1 MTTERLLHHLL
12 IDTIHK
18 KINKTNNM
26 ALELGF
32 NNTLNT
38 FDLDGNEKVIHG
50 LPNRHDNCWLNALM
64 QMTNWTGEPFFR
76 NTYENPD
83 LIPQTI
89 KFLTEY
95 TGIDL
100 SYGGPPS
107 IVLYKIKD
115 LLTTKVGTSKEPGD
129 YVVSCQG
136 AYCLADMQAGVFM
149 DGEEHAV
156 FYACTALGW
165 IKVDDEN
172 IVRCIPDPANVL
184 VFVPWDR
191 ETICDYDTEFFSQ
204 VYLKGAGSSKPQS
217 GNVNESGNSGSI
229 VNNYYMQQ
237 YQNSIDAT
245 VGDKTTEGG
254 SGSGDTA
261 GSATHNNTTRENKER
276 DDWFSSLMSGVGS
289 ALPGT
294 VMGLLA
300 DKKTEET
307 TKLED
312 RIMSTRHRTDITTTQ
327 SSVGVTHGYAYTER
341 DSVVAASG
349 THEHVS
355 HVSRIYMKKLF
366 KWSTSDPVAR
376 YYSYALPDQILS
388 EAKDYKNLLSAYAL
402 YRNGWEIHVSVVSTF
417 YHSGCLVV
425 ALVPEFTSGSTS
437 GNTYDPNFAQLTLYP
452 HQLINLRTN
461 TTASIRVPYVG
472 ATDMDDFRL
481 HSTWTL
487 VVGVVV
493 PLKIHNGNSDLT
505 AIDVRAS
512 ITPTNVKVAGPLP
525 NKQGIV
531 PVAIKSGYS
540 GFSTTSP
547 ITADP
552 IYGQVVNPPRKHIPG
567 RFVNFLDVA
576 DACPTMARFVSK
588 PSLTTQPGASEVL
601 LSTIDVSLVS
611 HELSFTYLAGLASLY
626 AQYRGSINMHCIYT
640 GFASDKAKFLLA
652 YIPPGAEKPTTLSE
666 AQHCITLEWDTG
678 LNSETVFNI
687 PYLSQTYY
695 TSTHS
700 SDADIGNVS
709 GRVQIYQVTETST
722 QAELLILFSSGS
734 DFQLRCPVEPVKQVT
749 DVGETGKYATLDAT
763 QQNGHRANTFRLH
776 TDVAFALDRY
786 TQLATIQG
794 NKNDTHKR
802 TTNLD
807 PTKLP
812 PNTFVRKLIDSCTYY
827 FADLEVT
834 VNAKGTVPTWA
845 NVTWYPVSAPRTF
858 TNNNYPDENNDF
870 MTVSSNASVG
880 FTGPSGGGSI
890 ATFAIPYTSLYR
902 VLPTKYSGRTQFTP
916 VDRFK
921 ALSYT
926 GFGEITVA
934 GMEDVYHRV
943 LIRMKRT
950 EMYCPRPLYPTTSVN
965 TVSTRRKFPLVSEDI
980 PPSKQGATNFELLKQ
995 AGDVETNP
1003 GPVAFSKLIDDFG
1016 CLSNSMEEIARHIG
1030 DFKAMMKGAG
1040 PWYKAFKYLWK
1051 VATVIVA
1058 ITRTKDTVLVGMLLA
1073 DIGLEVFDTRVMM
1086 DSLVDRFKPYFHV
1099 DPPKFDFKTEVLD
1112 RVRDFFAGDEEG
1124 EEFDDTNPF
1133 KQISLKNVNDVFNLV
1148 KNGQWLMS
1156 FFLSL
1161 RDWFRTWLNSEE
1173 KFITY
1178 HDLVPQIIE
1187 HQERLLVPD
1196 EYAEAH
1202 NWLERKKEVLL
1213 QANQYALAKLC
1224 EPKVGPPAETRP
1236 EPVVVLFRGDSGQG
1250 KSFLSNLIAQAL
1262 SKLLTGRPDSIW
1274 SCPPDPDHFD
1284 GYRGQKVVI
1293 MDDLGQ
1299 NPDGAD
1305 FKYFAQMVSTT
1316 AFIPPMAALED
1327 KGKVFN
1333 SPVIIAT
1340 TNMHEHFTPKTM
1352 ACPGALVRR
1361 FTYDYILAAKKP
1373 YIREKTETL
1382 NVRKALAASGHEC
1395 PCGLFEF
1402 DCPLLNGEALDLT
1415 PVRETP
1421 AVESVYELIE
1431 LVYNE
1436 VMDRR
1441 AVSDLKIL
1449 KQMGKYMTLNDIK
1462 KRKPTFIPFTGHS
1475 YQAGRDINASP
1486 EMQEKLLKYLVKN
1499 EHLDAALSFYNEE
1512 CDEDVRDKW
1521 GPSIGEYLKVKT
1533 LWMKVKKYSHL
1544 FLTGLML
1551 IGNMLLLYINNRT
1564 PDDKKKKKKN
1574 KTEDDT
1580 VKEGPYGGH
1589 VKPPVKVDKLKV
1601 SPLITTESGNPPT
1614 DMQMVVLKNTQP
1626 ISLVRDGQVVATC
1639 CALGV
1644 FGTTYLVPY
1653 HLFEETFDTL
1663 VIGDRHLKEHD
1674 YKLDTFELNGDK
1686 TSDVAALTLNKGARV
1701 RDIVS
1706 HFRDEVKVT
1715 KNSPVVGC
1723 VKNTMVGQLVFNGTA
1738 SGFKD
1743 FIVCSDGDSLPN
1755 MFVYT
1760 ANTQYGY
1767 CGSGI
1772 LVKDGSHTVII
1783 GIHSAG
1789 GNGRGYASCITR
1801 SALLALRN
1809 KEKPELEGLM
1819 LGQQPG
1825 ERVHVSRKTK
1835 LAPTVAYG
1843 VFKPNYGPAAL
1854 SNSDTRLNDGILLD
1868 DVIFS
1873 KHKSNITLT
1882 EKDLELYRLC
1892 AAEYASHLHS
1902 VLGKTGAPLTN
1913 AEAVLGIE
1921 GLDAM
1926 EPNTAPGL
1934 PWALQH
1940 KRRHDLLDFT
1950 TGEMQPALAERFQ
1963 QLENM
1968 DYTFECQTF
1977 LKDEIR
1983 PLEKI
1988 RVGKT
1993 RIVDVLPLEHIV
2005 FSRKYLG
2012 RFCAAMHRNYGPN
2025 IGSAV
2030 GCDPDVAWQ
2039 DFGTHFSQYKNVWA
2053 IDYTAFDSCHSTQLM
2068 SVMAD
2073 EVFSDAFGFDER
2085 ARYAVKSLCKTVHAY
2100 EDRRITIDGG
2110 LPSGCS
2116 ATSILNTVLN
2126 NIYVMFALKRTY
2138 PNTEVSDYSLIAYG
2152 DDLILASDFD
2162 YDINLV
2168 KKSFSVLGHT
2178 ITPEDKSDSGF
2189 VLGKN
2194 ITDVT
2199 FLKRAFERDCVL
2211 GFYKPVMDSKILEAI
2226 LSFARRGTL
2235 QEKLTSVAGLAF
2247 HSGEEEYNRLFAPF
2261 VGSFEIPSYRYL
2273 RLRWVHKMSN

>member
-32 NNTLNT
+32 NNTLVT
-38 FDLDGNEKVIHG
+38 ADLDGNEKIMHG
-50 LPNRHDNCWLNALM
+50 LPNRHDNCWLNSLM
-64 QMTNWTGEPFFR
+64 QMTNWVGEGFFR
-76 NTYENPD
+76 ETYDNPD

-89 KFLTEY
+89 KFLTDY

-107 IVLYKIKD
+107 IVLYKIRD
-115 LLTTKVGTSKEPGD
+115 LLDTKVGTSKEPGD

-136 AYCLADMQAGVFM
+136 TYCLADMQAGVFM
-149 DGEEHAV
+149 EGEEHAV

-165 IKVDDEN
+165 VKIDDEN
-172 IVRCIPDPANVL
+172 ITRCIPDPANVL

-191 ETICDYDTEFFSQ
+191 ETICDYDAEFFNQ
-204 VYLKGAGSSKPQS
+204 VYVRGAGSSKPQS

-261 GSATHNNTTRENKER
+261 GSATHNNTTKQDKDK
-276 DDWFSSLMSGVGS
+276 DDWFSSLLSGVGS
-289 ALPGT
+289 ALPGA
-294 VMGLLA
+294 VVGLLA

-307 TKLED
+307 TNLED
-312 RIMSTRHRTDITTTQ
+312 RIVSTRHGTDITTTQ
-327 SSVGVTHGYAYTER
+327 SSVGVTYGYAIREK
-341 DSVVAASG
+341 DDIVAASG
-349 THEHVS
+349 THTKAGHVT
-355 HVSRIYMKKLF
+355 RIYSKTLGQ
-366 KWSTSDPVAR
+366 WSLTDNVGHRWTMNLPSDILAEAR
-376 YYSYALPDQILS
+376 DYADLL
-388 EAKDYKNLLSAYAL
+388 KNYAL
-402 YRNGWEIHVSVVSTF
+402 YRNGWEVHVSVTATI
-417 YHSGCLVV
+417 YNSGCLVV
-425 ALVPEFTSGSTS
+425 AMVPEYNFS
-437 GNTYDPNFAQLTLYP
+437 PNGFNAEFAQITLYP
-452 HQLINLRTN
+452 HQLLNLRTN
-461 TTASIRVPYVG
+461 ATASIRVPYVG
-472 ATDMDDFRL
+472 ATDMDDHRL
-481 HSTWTL
+481 HKPWTL
-487 VVGVVV
+487 VVGVVA
-493 PLKIHNGNSDLT
+493 PLQDGGSDLT
-505 AIDVRAS
+505 VVDIRVS
-512 ITPTNVKVAGPLP
+512 VTPLSVHVAGPMP
-525 NKQGIV
+525 NKQGIL
-531 PVAIKSGYS
+531 PVATKAGYS
-540 GFSTTSP
+540 GFTTTGP
-547 ITADP
+547 LTADP
-552 IYGQVVNPPRKHIPG
+552 VYGNVVNPPRRHIPG
-567 RFVNFLDVA
+567 RFTNFLHVA
-576 DACPTMARFVSK
+576 DACPTMARFQNK
-588 PSLTTQPGASEVL
+588 PTLTTSSDPHKL
-601 LSTIDVSLVS
+601 LATIDVSLMS
-611 HELSFTYLAGLASLY
+611 HEMSYTYLAGLSALY
-626 AQYRGSINMHCIYT
+626 AQYRGTINVHFVYT
-640 GFASDKAKFLLA
+640 GPVSDKAKFLVV
-652 YIPPGAEKPTTLSE
+652 YIPPGATVPDNLSQ
-666 AQHCITLEWDTG
+666 AQHCVTLEWDSG
-678 LNSETVFNI
+678 LNSEAVFSV
-687 PYLSQTYY
+687 PYVSQTYY
-695 TSTHS
+695 TSTYS
-700 SDADIGNVS
+700 GEADIGNVS
-709 GRVQIYQVTETST
+709 GWLQIYQVTRAKTGN
-722 QAELLILFSSGS
+722 QLLVMFSSGT
-734 DFQLRCPVEPVKQVT
+734 DFQLRCPIEPVRQVT
-749 DVGETGKYATLDAT
+749 DVGESGHYKTLDAR
-763 QQNGHRANTFRLH
+763 QQQGDKQPTFRLH
-776 TDVAFALDRY
+776 TDVAFALDRF
-786 TQLATIQG
+786 TQLKTTSG
-794 NKNDTHKR
+794 NKEDTHNNF
-802 TTNLD
+802 TNLD
-807 PTKLP
+807 LMTLP
-812 PNTFVRKLIDSCTYY
+812 NGTFVKTLLSSCTY
-827 FADLEVT
+827 FFSDLEIS
-834 VNAKGTVPTWA
+834 VNARGQVPPWA
-845 NVTWYPVSAPRTF
+845 HVTWYPVSAPRSF
-858 TNNNYPDENNDF
+858 TQNLYDDDDNDF
-870 MTVSSNASVG
+870 MTLSSNVSVG
-880 FTGPSGGGSI
+880 FQGPGGGSSV

-902 VLPTKYSGRTQFTP
+902 VLPTTYNGTTFHGGNARTKQFNH
-916 VDRFK
+916 
-921 ALSYT
+921 T
-926 GFGEITVA
+926 GFGEIFVT
-934 GMEDVYHRV
+934 GLDDVKHRV
-943 LIRMKRT
+943 LVRIKRA
-950 EMYCPRPLYPTTSVN
+950 ELYCPRFIQAPHNSSALSSRYKTTLAGAIV
-965 TVSTRRKFPLVSEDI
+965 
-980 PPSKQGATNFELLKQ
+980 KQGATNFSLLKQ
-995 AGDVETNP
+995 AGDVESNP
-1003 GPVAFSKLIDDFG
+1003 GPTAFSKLIDDFG

-1030 DFKAMMKGAG
+1030 DFKTMMRGAG

-1058 ITRTKDTVLVGMLLA
+1058 ITRTRDTVLVGMLLA
-1073 DIGLEVFDTRVMM
+1073 DIGLEVFDTRIMM

-1099 DPPKFDFKTEVLD
+1099 DPPKFDFKTEILD
-1112 RVRDFFAGDEEG
+1112 KVRDFFAGGEEE

-1133 KQISLKNVNDVFNLV
+1133 KQISLKNLNDIFNLV

-1161 RDWFRTWLNSEE
+1161 RDWFRAWLDSEE

-1187 HQERLLVPD
+1187 HQERLLIPD

-1202 NWLERKKEVLL
+1202 NWLERKREVLL

-1299 NPDGAD
+1299 NPDGTD

-1382 NVRKALAASGHEC
+1382 NVRKALAASGHDC

-1421 AVESVYELIE
+1421 VVESVYELIE

-1441 AVSDLKIL
+1441 AVSDLRIL
-1449 KQMGKYMTLNDIK
+1449 KQMGKYMTLDDIK
-1462 KRKPTFIPFTGHS
+1462 KRKPAVIPFTGRS

-1499 EHLDAALSFYNEE
+1499 EHLDAALNFYNEE

-1521 GPSIGEYLKVKT
+1521 GPSIGKYLEVKT

-1551 IGNMLLLYINNRT
+1551 IGNMLLLYLNNRT
-1564 PDDKKKKKKN
+1564 PEERKKKKKN
-1574 KTEDDT
+1574 KTDEDNT
-1580 VKEGPYGGH
+1580 TKEGPYGGQA
-1589 VKPPVKVDKLKV
+1589 KPPVKVDKLKV
-1601 SPLITTESGNPPT
+1601 NPLITTESGNPPT

-1626 ISLVRDGQVVATC
+1626 ISLVRDGQIVATC

-1653 HLFEETFDTL
+1653 HLFEESFDTL
-1663 VIGDRHLKEHD
+1663 VIGDRHLKERD
-1674 YKLDTFELNGDK
+1674 YKLDTFELRDGK
-1686 TSDVAALTLNKGARV
+1686 VSDVAAITLNKGARV
-1701 RDIVS
+1701 RDITS

-1715 KNSPVVGC
+1715 RNSPVVGC
-1723 VKNTMVGQLVFNGTA
+1723 VKNTTVGQLVFNGTA
-1738 SGFKD
+1738 AGFKD
-1743 FIVCSDGDSLPN
+1743 HIICSDGDTLPN

-1789 GNGRGYASCITR
+1789 GNGKGYASCVTR
-1801 SALLALRN
+1801 SALLALRGR
-1809 KEKPELEGLM
+1809 ERPELEGLM
-1819 LGQQPG
+1819 LGEQPG
-1825 ERVHVSRKTK
+1825 EKVHVSRKTK

-1843 VFKPNYGPAAL
+1843 VFRPNYGPAAL
-1854 SNSDTRLNDGILLD
+1854 SNSDTRLNEGVVLD
-1868 DVIFS
+1868 NVIFS
-1873 KHKSNITLT
+1873 KHKSNVVLD
-1882 EKDLELYRLC
+1882 EKDLALYRLC
-1892 AAEYASHLHS
+1892 AAEYASHLHN

-1913 AEAVLGIE
+1913 VEAVLGID

-1950 TGEMQPALAERFQ
+1950 TGEMQPALAERFE

-1983 PLEKI
+1983 PNEK
-1988 RVGKT
+1988 VKAGKT

-2039 DFGTHFSQYKNVWA
+2039 EFGTHFSQYKNVWA

-2073 EVFSDAFGFDER
+2073 EVFSDAHGFDER

-2100 EDRRITIDGG
+2100 EDKRITIDGG

-2138 PNTEVSDYSLIAYG
+2138 PNTEMSDYSLIAYG
-2152 DDLILASDFD
+2152 DDLVLASDLD

-2168 KKSFSVLGHT
+2168 KKSFAVLGHT
-2178 ITPEDKSDSGF
+2178 ITPEDKSDNGF
-2189 VLGKN
+2189 TLGKS

-2211 GFYKPVMDSKILEAI
+2211 GLYKPVMDSKVLEAI

-2247 HSGEEEYNRLFAPF
+2247 HSGEEEYNRLFSPF
-2261 VGSFEIPSYRYL
+2261 VGSFEIPSYRCL